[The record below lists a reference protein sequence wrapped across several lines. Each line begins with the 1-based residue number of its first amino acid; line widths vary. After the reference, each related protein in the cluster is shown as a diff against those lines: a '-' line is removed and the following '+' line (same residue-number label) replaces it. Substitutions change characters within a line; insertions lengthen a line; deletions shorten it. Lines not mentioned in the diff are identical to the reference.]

1 MYIVRFLISLVNGGV
16 LGRASDPGDVDFDV
30 CSKTVVVAFAAAV
43 GVGGC
48 RPDQV
53 YQVYPLLPF
62 LFRMRVVINASGL
75 PRPFEQPESNP
86 TNNPSTK
93 SCLQRILLTSFVR
106 PSSKK
111 HQSTFD
117 T

>member
-75 PRPFEQPESNP
+75 PRPFEQPESNLP
-86 TNNPSTK
+86 TI
-93 SCLQRILLTSFVR
+93 LQLNLV
-106 PSSKK
+106 SSEF
-111 HQSTFD
+111 S
-117 T
+117 